1 MQYFAADS
9 KVGLDTRTAPQ
20 QFPAKTSAGDDG
32 RCSWLER
39 LPPTLIVGA
48 QNDLVVDNQAVEETA
63 AFYDSALLWVKGP
76 HDIMLDPVGGE
87 AAAQAILDWVRLL

>member
-1 MQYFAADS
+1 M
-9 KVGLDTRTAPQ
+9 
-20 QFPAKTSAGDDG
+20 
-32 RCSWLER
+32 
-39 LPPTLIVGA
+39 
-48 QNDLVVDNQAVEETA
+48 EETA